1 MITFKFTK
9 LGAKTFKALPPDVQ
23 KRILGKLLALKDHP
37 DIFSVT
43 GGLEWLA
50 PATHK
55 LRIGSYRLLLELK
68 HTDKSSAV
76 FHVLRAG
83 HRKDVYHNV

>member
-1 MITFKFTK
+1 MIIFKFTK
-9 LGAKTFKALPPDVQ
+9 LGAITLKALPPDIQ

-37 DIFSVT
+37 DIFSVAYR
-43 GGLEWLA
+43 LELLA

-68 HTDKSSAV
+68 HSDKSSAV

-83 HRKDVYHNV
+83 HRKDIYHDV

>member
-9 LGAKTFKALPPDVQ
+9 LGAGTLKALPMDVQ
-23 KRILGKLLALKDHP
+23 KRILGKLLSMKNHP

-43 GGLEWLA
+43 GELKGID

-55 LRIGSYRLLLELK
+55 LRIGSYRLILALK
-68 HTDKSSAV
+68 QRDKSSAT

-83 HRKDVYHNV
+83 HRKDIYKNV

>member
-9 LGAKTFKALPPDVQ
+9 LGAGTFKTLPPDVQ
-23 KRILGKLLALKDHP
+23 KRILGKLLSLKDHP

-43 GGLEWLA
+43 GGLEGID

-55 LRIGSYRLLLELK
+55 LRIGSYRLLLALK
-68 HTDKSSAV
+68 QHDKTSVV

-83 HRKDVYHNV
+83 HRKDIYKNV